1 MSKMRN
7 HVKNV
12 ILFLITKAT
21 IVAFVAEG
29 LRRTFNNTSSALI
42 QIQYLSRFIIFR
54 EKVSLYVQTTVNWN
68 LEAISSAT
76 SKQVLRK

>member
-1 MSKMRN
+1 MRN

>member
-1 MSKMRN
+1 VSKMRN